1 MSDVSADAST
11 SKAHLPHPYFVDETG
26 DGVIFDGKGRVLVG
40 TGKVQDHFTLGM
52 VECLSLDELTTDLAN
67 LRAQLVADPYFK
79 GVPSMRS
86 EAKKTALYFH
96 AKDDLPEVRREVFK
110 VLERHD
116 FSFYAIVRT
125 MPAVARRVKERN
137 ERDPTYRYRPTE
149 LYDSAVR
156 RLFDKKLHTR
166 PAFDVVFA
174 SRGKAR
180 TQALREHLLKA
191 QAASRKAAGTF
202 PDAAI
207 HVRAMPSQQHAG
219 LQLAD
224 YCLWALQRVFTKGED
239 RFLSLIWTKVGLIVD
254 ADDISEKPYGT
265 YHTRKRP
272 PLDALKMKS
281 RKVED

>member
-11 SKAHLPHPYFVDETG
+11 SEAHLPHPYFVDETG

-40 TGKVQDHFTLGM
+40 
-52 VECLSLDELTTDLAN
+52 
-67 LRAQLVADPYFK
+67 
-79 GVPSMRS
+79 
-86 EAKKTALYFH
+86 
-96 AKDDLPEVRREVFK
+96 
-110 VLERHD
+110 
-116 FSFYAIVRT
+116 I
-125 MPAVARRVKERN
+125 
-137 ERDPTYRYRPTE
+137 
-149 LYDSAVR
+149 
-156 RLFDKKLHTR
+156 
-166 PAFDVVFA
+166 
-174 SRGKAR
+174 
-180 TQALREHLLKA
+180 
-191 QAASRKAAGTF
+191 RKAAGTF